1 MKQIKYKTAVERFRY
16 QLRQLELILRVS
28 RSIVEKHNLGEC
40 YIVDINNRLVN
51 NGNLEDLM
59 REFKSLKVNESIK
72 A

>member
-28 RSIVEKHNLGEC
+28 RSIVEKHNLG
-40 YIVDINNRLVN
+40 DINNRLVN

-59 REFKSLKVNESIK
+59 REFKALKVNESIK